1 MLSDVTLIH
10 TPTLSV
16 CPVPGCSL
24 LSAGRTASTTPRGR
38 HLPPEGSLRAGSVA
52 VVFLAGVPLTPSLL
66 LELADLLEDEQLA
79 AQLRDAL
86 ERRVIAF
93 ALQTEEAEAILSV
106 LDDPPPGLEELRA
119 VLLREIEPRRAE
131 GR

>member
-1 MLSDVTLIH
+1 M
-10 TPTLSV
+10 
-16 CPVPGCSL
+16 
-24 LSAGRTASTTPRGR
+24 
-38 HLPPEGSLRAGSVA
+38 
-52 VVFLAGVPLTPSLL
+52 FLAGVPLTPSLL

-93 ALQTEEAEAILSV
+93 ALQTDEAEAILSV

>member
-1 MLSDVTLIH
+1 MGSTGGSFLKDPHGGHADEKRAFVGS
-10 TPTLSV
+10 
-16 CPVPGCSL
+16 GCV
-24 LSAGRTASTTPRGR
+24 AFPRGR
-38 HLPPEGSLRAGSVA
+38 LRAGSVE
-52 VVFLAGVPLTPSLL
+52 VVFLAGVPLTPSLV

-79 AQLRDAL
+79 AQLRSAH

-93 ALQTEEAEAILSV
+93 ALEPHEAEAILSV
-106 LDDPPPGLEELRA
+106 LDDPPRGLEEFRA